1 MTTLGAVVV
10 GSAEAD
16 GPEDGVDGLGP
27 VVAELCQMARTT
39 VDAGATM
46 P

>member
-1 MTTLGAVVV
+1 MAALLTVVV
-10 GSAEAD
+10 GPAEAD

-27 VVAELCQMARTT
+27 IVAELCQMARAT
-39 VDAGATM
+39 VDPGATM